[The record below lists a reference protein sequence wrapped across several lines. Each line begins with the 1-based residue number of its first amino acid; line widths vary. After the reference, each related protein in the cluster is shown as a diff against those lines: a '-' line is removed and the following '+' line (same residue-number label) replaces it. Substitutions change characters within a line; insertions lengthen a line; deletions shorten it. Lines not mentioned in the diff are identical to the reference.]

1 MLCRPKYP
9 VVTLTTDF
17 GLQDH
22 YVASMK
28 GVILSVSP
36 ATPIVDITHEI
47 PPFSILSGGYA
58 ISQAAPCFPP
68 NTVHIVVVDP
78 GVGTARRAILL
89 QAGGQIFVG
98 PDNGVFTLI
107 GNGDREAKCFEI
119 TRRDLMRSQVSST
132 FHGRDIFAPVGAA
145 VACGRAA
152 TADVGPQIFDWKRLD
167 GLEPQEIERE
177 TWMGQVL
184 SVDHFGNLIT
194 NFRSSEFPFLSSQGF
209 EIGIAGQWIRR
220 YGATFG
226 EVPSGQILAYPG
238 SAGYIEIGVNQDHAA
253 RRLQAAA
260 GQPITLR
267 RTGSGEIRQ
276 SEILEKAL

>member
-1 MLCRPKYP
+1 MDAGGVAGHFAQSVRYTLRDLRQHERSGIVIEVKQGRTRRRIRPDRTVEGRIYTTILTAMLCRPKYP

-194 NFRSSEFPFLSSQGF
+194 NFRSSEFP
-209 EIGIAGQWIRR
+209 
-220 YGATFG
+220 
-226 EVPSGQILAYPG
+226 
-238 SAGYIEIGVNQDHAA
+238 
-253 RRLQAAA
+253 
-260 GQPITLR
+260 
-267 RTGSGEIRQ
+267 
-276 SEILEKAL
+276 